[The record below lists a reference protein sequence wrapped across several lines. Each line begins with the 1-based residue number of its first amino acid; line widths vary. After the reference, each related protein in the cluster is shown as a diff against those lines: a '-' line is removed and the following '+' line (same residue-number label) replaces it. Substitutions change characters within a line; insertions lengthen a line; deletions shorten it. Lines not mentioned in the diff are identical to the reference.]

1 MTVQVCHPERQRRIF
16 MIIMSE
22 ISANDLLKKVRKIE
36 IKTRA
41 LSHQI
46 FAGEYHSAFK
56 GRGMAFSE
64 VREYQYGDDVR
75 NMDWNVTARMR
86 SPYVKVFEEERELT
100 VVLLVDVSRSR
111 LFGTVGT
118 SRKDMLAEIAAVL
131 SFSAIINNDKVGAL
145 FFSEKVE
152 KFIPPKKG
160 RSHLLHIIKEIIEF
174 EPTTDG
180 TDISEALR
188 YLTNAIKKKC
198 TAFLLSDMLDV
209 NKDGSPRYEEALK
222 VAVNRH
228 DLSVIEVYDPRE
240 RNIPNVGLIHIKDSE
255 TGKAAWV
262 NTSDRKMR
270 LAYEEWFRNVEQT
283 SSRLFM
289 KYNVDKVSIALDDD
303 YVKGLMTLF
312 KNR

>member
-1 MTVQVCHPERQRRIF
+1 
-16 MIIMSE
+16 MSE
-22 ISANDLLKKVRKIE
+22 LSANDLLKKVRKIE
-36 IKTRA
+36 IRTRA

-111 LFGTVGT
+111 LFGTVGS
-118 SRKDMLAEIAAVL
+118 SRKDMIAEIAAVL

-145 FFSEKVE
+145 FFSDKVE

-160 RSHLLHIIKEIIEF
+160 RSHLLHIIREIIEF
-174 EPTTDG
+174 EPTADG

-198 TAFLLSDMLDV
+198 TAFLLSDMIDV
-209 NKDGSPRYEEALK
+209 NKDGTPRYEEALK

-228 DLSVIEVYDPRE
+228 DLSVIEVFDPRE
-240 RNIPNVGLIHIKDSE
+240 RSIPDIGLVHIKDSE
-255 TGKAAWV
+255 TGQAAWV

-270 LAYEEWFRNVEQT
+270 LAYEEWFRNLEQT

-289 KYNVDKVSIALDDD
+289 KYNVDKVSISVDDD

>member
-1 MTVQVCHPERQRRIF
+1 MEG
-16 MIIMSE
+16 

-75 NMDWNVTARMR
+75 NMDWNVTARLR

-111 LFGTVGT
+111 LFGTAGT

-145 FFSEKVE
+145 FFSDKVE

-160 RSHLLHIIKEIIEF
+160 RSHLLHIIREIIEF
-174 EPTTDG
+174 EPSSDG

-209 NKDGSPRYEEALK
+209 DNDGSPRYEEALK

-228 DLSVIEVYDPRE
+228 DISVIEVYDPRE
-240 RNIPNVGLIHIKDSE
+240 RNIPDVGLVHIKDSE

-262 NTSDRKMR
+262 NTSDKKMR
-270 LAYEEWFRNVEQT
+270 LAYEQWFRNVEQT

-289 KYNVDKVSIALDDD
+289 KYNVDKVSVVLDED
-303 YVKGLMTLF
+303 YVKALMTLF

>member
-1 MTVQVCHPERQRRIF
+1 MNTEL
-16 MIIMSE
+16 
-22 ISANDLLKKVRKIE
+22 SANDLLKKVRKIE
-36 IKTRA
+36 IRTRA

-111 LFGTVGT
+111 LFGTVGS
-118 SRKDMLAEIAAVL
+118 SRKDMIAEIAAVL

-145 FFSEKVE
+145 FFSDKVE

-160 RSHLLHIIKEIIEF
+160 RSHLLHIIREIIEF
-174 EPTTDG
+174 EPSSDG

-198 TAFLLSDMLDV
+198 TAFLLSDMIDV
-209 NKDGSPRYEEALK
+209 DKDGSPRYEEALK

-228 DLSVIEVYDPRE
+228 DLSVIQVFDPRE
-240 RNIPNVGLIHIKDSE
+240 RSIPDVGLVHIKDSE

-270 LAYEEWFRNVEQT
+270 LAYEEWFRNMEQT
-283 SSRLFM
+283 SSKMFM
-289 KYNVDKVSIALDDD
+289 KYNVDKVSIALDED

>member
-1 MTVQVCHPERQRRIF
+1 M
-16 MIIMSE
+16 
-22 ISANDLLKKVRKIE
+22 SANDLLKKVRKIE

-75 NMDWNVTARMR
+75 NMDWNVTARLR
-86 SPYVKVFEEERELT
+86 SPYVKVFEEEREMT

-111 LFGTVGT
+111 LFGTAGAN
-118 SRKDMLAEIAAVL
+118 RRDILAEIAAVL

-145 FFSEKVE
+145 FFSDKVE

-160 RSHLLHIIKEIIEF
+160 RSHLLHIIREIIEF
-174 EPTTDG
+174 QPTTDG

-198 TAFLLSDMLDV
+198 TAFLLSDMIDV
-209 NKDGSPRYEEALK
+209 NSDGTPRYEEALK

-240 RNIPNVGLIHIKDSE
+240 RSIPDVGMINIKDSE
-255 TGKAAWV
+255 TGRSAWV

-270 LAYEEWFRNVEQT
+270 LAYEEWFRNVGQT

-289 KYNVDKVSIALDDD
+289 KYNVDKVSIAVDED

>member
-1 MTVQVCHPERQRRIF
+1 
-16 MIIMSE
+16 MSNL
-22 ISANDLLKKVRKIE
+22 SANDLLKKVRKIE

-75 NMDWNVTARMR
+75 NMDWNVTARLR

-111 LFGTVGT
+111 LFGTVGS

-131 SFSAIINNDKVGAL
+131 SFSAILNNDKVGAL
-145 FFSEKVE
+145 FFSDKVE

-160 RSHLLHIIKEIIEF
+160 RSHLLHIIREIIEF
-174 EPTTDG
+174 EPTADG

-209 NKDGSPRYEEALK
+209 NEDGSPRYEEALK
-222 VAVNRH
+222 VAINRH

-240 RNIPNVGLIHIKDSE
+240 RSLPDVGLINIKDSE
-255 TGKAAWV
+255 TGQSAWV
-262 NTSDRKMR
+262 NTSSSRMR
-270 LAYEEWFRNVEQT
+270 RAYEDWFRNVEQT

-289 KYNVDKVSIALDDD
+289 KYNIDKVAISLGED
-303 YVKGLMTLF
+303 YVRGLMTLF